1 MQPPRPSSHII
12 WFVLLIQI
20 FTLQNDVL
28 LKKLDF
34 RSRDR
39 GSWQKQ
45 NHSET
50 EATGR
55 EAVAGADTVAEEAGR
70 SRTMDELKRGWRTRM
85 FF

>member
-1 MQPPRPSSHII
+1 
-12 WFVLLIQI
+12 
-20 FTLQNDVL
+20 
-28 LKKLDF
+28 LDF